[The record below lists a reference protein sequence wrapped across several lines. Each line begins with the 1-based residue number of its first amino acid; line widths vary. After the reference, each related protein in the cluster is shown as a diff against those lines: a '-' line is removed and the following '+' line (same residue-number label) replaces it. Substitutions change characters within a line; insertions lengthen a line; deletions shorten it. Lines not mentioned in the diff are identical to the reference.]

1 MIAKPITSALPRKD
15 TIATSSIGQ
24 LDMPTPWGLPEWC
37 AISQV
42 AGPAILYL
50 PGTQI
55 FRIPLRFSL
64 FGLSILGL
72 IQYVRR
78 RRVARF
84 HPASKPLVIAAA
96 YMTLMIFHPT
106 TNSMFAGMAQ
116 VGMHLAVVA
125 PLFWV
130 PDYFLGDHRRLARM
144 LTILWLLNG
153 ASAVV
158 GILQVR
164 DPNTWMPAEI
174 SSAVTR
180 QKLGLAISQ
189 YRGSD
194 NRTIVRPPGLG
205 DAPGAACGAGLFVAS
220 VGIAYLGLPV
230 SNWRRIIGLFMSL
243 MGVSV
248 ILLTHVRSFLLVLI
262 GSAVIFT
269 AVMAVQKRFTTVL
282 ILLAS
287 MGVCGFGS
295 FLYASSVGGQETVNR
310 FATLTE
316 NDPTTILEKSG
327 RLGMTTN
334 ALDTLLVEYPFGAG
348 LGRWGMMRA
357 YFGDE
362 NNLQSPGI
370 WAEVQLAAWVL
381 DGGMVLL
388 SLYLIALAATV
399 HRLVHL
405 SLRSHSDLL
414 RGWGGVILMLSV
426 APIALTFS
434 WVPFNSQ
441 GGIQFWLLIGAF
453 EGVAQGKVVGRGPTG
468 VR

>member
-1 MIAKPITSALPRKD
+1 
-15 TIATSSIGQ
+15 
-24 LDMPTPWGLPEWC
+24 
-37 AISQV
+37 
-42 AGPAILYL
+42 
-50 PGTQI
+50 
-55 FRIPLRFSL
+55 
-64 FGLSILGL
+64 
-72 IQYVRR
+72 
-78 RRVARF
+78 
-84 HPASKPLVIAAA
+84 VIAAA
-96 YMTLMIFHPT
+96 YMSLMIFHPT
-106 TNSMFAGMAQ
+106 TNTTLVGLAQ
-116 VGMHLAVVA
+116 VGMHLAVIA
-125 PLFWV
+125 PIFWV
-130 PDYFLGDHRRLARM
+130 PDYFLGDFKRLARL
-144 LTILWLLNG
+144 LTILWILNG
-153 ASAVV
+153 ASAIV
-158 GILQVR
+158 GILQVH
-164 DPNTWMPAEI
+164 DPNRWLPAEF
-174 SSAVTR
+174 SSNVTST
-180 QKLGLAISQ
+180 KLGTFSLQ
-189 YRGSD
+189 YRTSD
-194 NRTIVRPPGLG
+194 KRTIVRPPGLG
-205 DAPGAACGAGLFVAS
+205 DTPGAACNAGMFVAS

-230 SNWRRIIGLFMSL
+230 SNWRRIIGLVMSL
-243 MGVSV
+243 VGVSV
-248 ILLTHVRSFLLVLI
+248 IFLTHVRSSLLVLI

-287 MGVCGFGS
+287 MGACGFAS
-295 FLYASSVGGQETVNR
+295 FLYASSVGGQETVDR

-348 LGRWGMMRA
+348 LGRWGMMRT

-362 NNLQSPGI
+362 NNLHSPAI

-388 SLYLIALAATV
+388 SLYLIALAATA

-414 RGWGGVILMLSV
+414 RRWGGVILMLSV

-434 WVPFNSQ
+434 WTPFNSQ
-441 GGIQFWLLIGAF
+441 AGIQFWLLIGAF